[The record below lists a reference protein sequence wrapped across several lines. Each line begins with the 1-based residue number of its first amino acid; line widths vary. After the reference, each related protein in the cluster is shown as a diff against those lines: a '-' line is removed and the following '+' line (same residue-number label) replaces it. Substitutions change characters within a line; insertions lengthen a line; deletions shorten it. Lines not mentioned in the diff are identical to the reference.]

1 MKEGRAAQDH
11 PGINNT
17 LAGCVACRAT
27 IVIQDIAA
35 HLSDEVT
42 GLFSDI
48 AKAGFEAST
57 QSGGEATHIN
67 VDIGNGTTTAQDA
80 GSNCTCAT
88 KDGAPIPGLGSCT
101 RMGRDKDWCYIA
113 NTDLCTDAVATNTS
127 DAPFPAWSELA
138 CSARPVAMVGDGRRS
153 MVATYSLA
161 DGSQTVLAVQ
171 GDAEPPLRR
180 NRVALSGLN
189 GTGLELYGRFRGR
202 RRGRVG
208 GAIAASAVI
217 DVASSAVKAVK
228 GRQEGGKAVWRR

>member
-1 MKEGRAAQDH
+1 M
-11 PGINNT
+11 
-17 LAGCVACRAT
+17 
-27 IVIQDIAA
+27 
-35 HLSDEVT
+35 T

-101 RMGRDKDWCYIA
+101 RMGRDKNWCYIA

-153 MVATYSLA
+153 MVATYCS
-161 DGSQTVLAVQ
+161 
-171 GDAEPPLRR
+171 PM
-180 NRVALSGLN
+180 VAKLFWPSRATPSAAAPQSSPSGLN

-202 RRGRVG
+202 GRGRG
-208 GAIAASAVI
+208 GWFANAASAVI
-217 DVASSAVKAVK
+217 DVASSAVQAV
-228 GRQEGGKAVWRR
+228 RMASRRWRARSRR